1 MGRLLKG
8 AAALLGV
15 LTAAEAGG
23 TAYFYRRTMMRY
35 NAKTETDDEDVRR
48 GLGKLFPDHA

>member
-23 TAYFYRRTMMRY
+23 TAIFLQ
-35 NAKTETDDEDVRR
+35 K
-48 GLGKLFPDHA
+48 DHDAV